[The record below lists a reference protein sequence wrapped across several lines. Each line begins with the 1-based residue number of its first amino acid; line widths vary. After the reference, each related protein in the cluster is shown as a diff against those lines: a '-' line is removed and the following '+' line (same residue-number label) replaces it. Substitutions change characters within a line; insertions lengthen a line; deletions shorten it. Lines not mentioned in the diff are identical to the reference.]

1 MAKKKLKERKWF
13 QALMG
18 IAPTVATA
26 LGGPF
31 AGLAANAIKKATGLE
46 GEVDLE
52 AAITAGDPEVLLA
65 LKTAEQQFEL
75 ELEKLGLEKERLEYD
90 DRADARARQMATKDI
105 TPAVL
110 TAVALA
116 FFFGLTAAVLYN
128 VGIVDQHESFIM
140 YLFGVASGWA
150 TQGMSFYLGSS
161 KGSKDK
167 TNLMNGHAP

>member
-1 MAKKKLKERKWF
+1 MPKKKLKDRKWF

-18 IAPTVATA
+18 IAPTIASA

-31 AGLAANAIKKATGLE
+31 AGLAVNTIKKATGLE

-65 LKTAEQQFEL
+65 LKSAEQQFEL

-90 DRADARARQMATKDI
+90 DRKDARARQMATKDK
-105 TPAVL
+105 TPAIL
-110 TAVALA
+110 TGIALT
-116 FFFGLTAAVLYN
+116 FFFGLTVAVLYN
-128 VGIVDQHESFIM
+128 AGIVEAHESFVM
-140 YLFGVASGWA
+140 YLFGVASGWV
-150 TQGMSFYLGSS
+150 TQGMSFHLGSS

-167 TNLMNGHAP
+167 TEILRNGHA